1 MKPAKKH
8 SEVATVTALSLH
20 LDCSREQIQ
29 RLEKQ
34 GVIERLPTGNFD
46 LDASRVRVL
55 RHLRERKSPGEFRN
69 RYEAAKAIREE
80 RKVALEGRE
89 LCLMSDFA
97 TTQET
102 MTALVFAAMDAAAT
116 RLHPH
121 DRAERRRVEQEFTI
135 AKECVS
141 VAFRR
146 LADDLSADPVS
157 LMPSG
162 PDIAAIRARLFGGG
176 RPADGAAP

>member
-1 MKPAKKH
+1 MLPTTITTAELRKLTGYAK
-8 SEVATVTALSLH
+8 SSITELQQTGIIERVGPDTWPIETVATLIA
-20 LDCSREQIQ
+20 
-29 RLEKQ
+29 
-34 GVIERLPTGNFD
+34 
-46 LDASRVRVL
+46 
-55 RHLRERKSPGEFRN
+55 HLRTRRPAVSDDRARWEKAR
-69 RYEAAKAIREE
+69 AIREE

-141 VAFRR
+141 TAFRR
-146 LADDLSADPVS
+146 LADDLTADPVS

-162 PDIAAIRARLFGGG
+162 PDIAAIRARLFPGG
-176 RPADGAAP
+176 PATA